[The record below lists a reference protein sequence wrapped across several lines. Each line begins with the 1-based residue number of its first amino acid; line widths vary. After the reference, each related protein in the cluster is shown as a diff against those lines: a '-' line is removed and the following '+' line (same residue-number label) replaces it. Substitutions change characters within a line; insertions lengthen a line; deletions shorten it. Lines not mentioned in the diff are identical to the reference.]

1 MRKTPIHTGVAQ
13 AYKEAIAMHHKASS
27 PEDYLA
33 VLDED
38 WRKDTLMQLRAL
50 ILKAGPDLEE
60 TIHYKMLGYGKGD
73 RFAFHL
79 NAQKAYVSLYAGDT
93 TRHDPDGTLLS
104 GLSTGKGCIR
114 FSKTKPV
121 AQTKI
126 DVFIGQA
133 LAAWERGEKTGC

>member
-1 MRKTPIHTGVAQ
+1 ML
-13 AYKEAIAMHHKASS
+13 YEANS
-27 PEDYLA
+27 PKDYLA

-38 WRKDTLMQLRAL
+38 WRKETLLQLRAL

-93 TRHDPDGTLLS
+93 ARLDPDGALLT
-104 GLSTGKGCIR
+104 GLSKGKGCIR
-114 FSKTKPV
+114 FSKSKPV
-121 AQTKI
+121 AATKI
-126 DVFIGQA
+126 DVLIGRA
-133 LAAWERGEKTGC
+133 LASFEAGAKTDC